1 MRPISL
7 SNFSNKIISRVVHER
22 LVDLLPSLISPNQA
36 GFIKGRSI
44 VENILLTQ
52 EIITDIRLRGKPS
65 NVVIKLD
72 MAKAYDRVSWL
83 VLTKVL
89 RQMGF
94 GEVFTDMIFRLVSNN
109 WYFVLLNGQANGFFK
124 SSRDVKQGDLLSLS
138 LFILAAEVLGRALDA
153 LFDNPNFIGFGM
165 PKWSQNINY
174 LSYADDTII
183 FCSSHYGAVHLTM
196 KVLEEYGA
204 ASAGGRK
211 SYIKASSSKFR
222 RGYHHG
228 KLHKMFA
235 RFYWSNSGNEKARHW
250 ASWDN
255 MCLPKREGGLSFR
268 SLHDLSKALFAKLWW
283 TYGTKDTLW
292 STFLW
297 NKYCKKINEMLV
309 PWRNGS
315 QVWKKMT
322 QMREELEYQVWWQ
335 LKNGSSYFWYDNWT
349 GLGALY
355 HTSGTVH
362 WCDESIK
369 YVDEVMENGTWNEVL
384 LRELLPEEIA
394 EHILEKIAPP
404 AHQSMKDKPWWKL
417 ETNGQFIVKSAWHYI
432 RKRRDERKH
441 PKEET
446 LPHVFL
452 TSPAARFVWNYF
464 GTPVGIKTQGKQ
476 LVQLINEWWNK
487 AGNTSLKAVYQAMPS
502 LIVWHMWKRM
512 NSGKHGKTVRRPG
525 IKGVTTNWTDLHE
538 NLANHVPKLRY
549 TKVMWQ
555 LPHMGWIKCNTDGA
569 CRGDNRGA
577 SYGFCIRD
585 GIGDLIYAQANVVKE
600 ATNNIAEARA
610 ILEALRYIVQMPF
623 PACIIETDSLLMNN
637 VLDET
642 WETPWSIANKVD

>member
-1 MRPISL
+1 MVKAFFCSADLPKFITHTNLVLLPKKKIVSTFSDMRPISL

-36 GFIKGRSI
+36 GFVKGRSI

-183 FCSSHYGAVHLTM
+183 FCSSHYGAVHLTI

-222 RGYHHG
+222 KGYHHG

-349 GLGALY
+349 GLGTLY
-355 HTSGTVH
+355 HTSGTGH

-432 RKRRDERKH
+432 RKRRDERKLY
-441 PKEET
+441 KFMWAKG
-446 LPHVFL
+446 LPYKVSFFMWRLWKAKLPLDDWFQRLGKYKFEGSISSNAKLDCLAHVEKDEF
-452 TSPAARFVWNYF
+452 W
-464 GTPVGIKTQGKQ
+464 
-476 LVQLINEWWNK
+476 K
-487 AGNTSLKAVYQAMPS
+487 A
-502 LIVWHMWKRM
+502 WE
-512 NSGKHGKTVRRPG
+512 
-525 IKGVTTNWTDLHE
+525 NW
-538 NLANHVPKLRY
+538 
-549 TKVMWQ
+549 
-555 LPHMGWIKCNTDGA
+555 
-569 CRGDNRGA
+569 
-577 SYGFCIRD
+577 
-585 GIGDLIYAQANVVKE
+585 DLIYAQANAVKE